1 MGISSVGIKFIGNDI
16 ELNRARHRDV
26 CDTLKIRS
34 LQIDSEPQIDVLVT
48 WLEPQTTHGSS
59 PSPSPVH
66 RGGKHCLLASD
77 GYSYSPAVTQEQK
90 ERPL

>member
-1 MGISSVGIKFIGNDI
+1 MGISSVGIKLIGNDI

-26 CDTLKIRS
+26 CDPLKISS
-34 LQIDSEPQIDVLVT
+34 LQTNSEPQIDVPVT

-59 PSPSPVH
+59 PSPITVH
-66 RGGKHCLLASD
+66 RRGKHCLLASD
-77 GYSYSPAVTQEQK
+77 SYSHSPAVIQEQK